1 MSAIIEAI
9 RRRAR
14 NRRKKNQLPPTVVT
28 VLRLVLLSLLIA
40 ISLDIILVSII
51 VIFPSQ
57 TVIQFF
63 NIPSQFVSLLDPKLI
78 ASEGIVDVFL
88 GVGIAVFLWRILG
101 ERIQGIVAR
110 ADARIKYDH
119 LRIVEHEKNRYV
131 INRKTKRGF
140 LISVLVKDLANEGII
155 QSIDPNETVISTT
168 SEKEGFL
175 LTEKEP
181 TREELSLGA

>member
-1 MSAIIEAI
+1 
-9 RRRAR
+9 
-14 NRRKKNQLPPTVVT
+14 
-28 VLRLVLLSLLIA
+28 
-40 ISLDIILVSII
+40 
-51 VIFPSQ
+51 
-57 TVIQFF
+57 
-63 NIPSQFVSLLDPKLI
+63 
-78 ASEGIVDVFL
+78 
-88 GVGIAVFLWRILG
+88 VFLWRILG
-101 ERIQGIVAR
+101 ERTQGIIAR

-131 INRKTKRGF
+131 INTKTKRGF